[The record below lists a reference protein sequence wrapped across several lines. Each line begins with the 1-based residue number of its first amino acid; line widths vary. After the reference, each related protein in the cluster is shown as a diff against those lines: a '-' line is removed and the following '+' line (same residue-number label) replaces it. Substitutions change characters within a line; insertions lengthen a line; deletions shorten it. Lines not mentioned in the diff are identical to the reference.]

1 MLKKLKSKSRRLC
14 LIASFFVLIIALSGC
29 SSAGKPIGN
38 LDKDTVYLSA
48 GDQKVTKG
56 DLWNEL
62 RWSASS
68 VLTDKITE
76 VVMKGYVE
84 KVSLIMDK
92 SYTDLTEDQ
101 KKLFA
106 DDFSLEDYN
115 KLKNSYE
122 DRLEDFVI
130 EDIYN
135 FNYDSKNSYEKIE
148 DVEVYAG
155 KKLIIQYCDEIYNN
169 YNLNVI
175 NNQPLQVFVTEAVD
189 KRENYLTIAKEL
201 KTVYYISLAKEL
213 LAYSVLEDDIKEA
226 YDNRDTDN
234 EDDLGYF
241 TKAEYTNKFKSDFA
255 NQSDLNLILIH
266 FSTEQE
272 FTSTLRS
279 FGLKVYEK
287 NLVYIPLLVDDEG
300 NPTETFTEYC
310 TRYDDMTTSDLR
322 DIHQSLNTLAVAQ
335 IYIQM
340 YNYLYGGYRDYLY
353 DNSYAEYFNN
363 VEDLIK
369 ITADIRDKSQLLAAN
384 EEAEVEKIRDA
395 LANRKDSYDVD
406 SIYTREEIDKIS
418 TPFSTYLY
426 ETLCLPFKAETDDDS
441 LCYSTSTQS
450 YNSSYWVAFKFGQ
463 DEDQYADIYNKNTV
477 DDDLYDSITENEELK
492 AAIEELLK
500 QDKITESK
508 ITSALKEKTDEVE
521 VKIYDEA
528 LEISY
533 AKSNSEYSK
542 TYGKAPNKNVIA
554 TLKYDKKTWN
564 LNIVEDTT
572 DEKALNEGVYNI
584 LERQNGITTA
594 IDILSK
600 KVVKQTKAYKDTE
613 KDINDYKTAIEYT
626 LAAFSNDYY
635 SSSGYSSSLGKYNFM
650 MLYFHSVDI
659 NYIVNE
665 IYRVNGAA
673 AKLLTNYNSNQLL
686 EFFKSYS
693 DNIYNNY
700 FSISGK
706 RLVVYRDAD
715 DDSKKDDVADWKL
728 EQKVL
733 AQQLIHQ
740 IYNEVAST
748 TGSHADALSSIVTE
762 INESARA
769 KFENNPIAP
778 ENKWAEYRKAGL
790 NVEMEDISADNST
803 TSLDFALKARL
814 LEIFKSSSYSI
825 NNTTP
830 TEYMEDLQDP
840 NTDILETKDGYN
852 LLLVTSADF
861 QTSAEFKEED
871 DKLGVFKDLSV
882 YYNEE
887 YQQIGSV
894 YNTGK
899 LLTLEQIRLYTLEY
913 VSSSSSNLSP
923 AAISSALSSFL
934 SPVITRYTG
943 DETQRDIV
951 IYLIETKAGKLN
963 FGENSERFQKTLDIN
978 HNSADDY
985 ISIYFDQDPTNTL
998 TTYENWWT
1006 DLQEIVADI
1015 LLTEGENA

>member
-1 MLKKLKSKSRRLC
+1 MLKKLKFKSRKLC

-38 LDKDTVYLSA
+38 LDTDTVYLSA

-62 RWSASS
+62 RWSANS
-68 VLTDKITE
+68 VLTNKITE
-76 VVMKGYVE
+76 VVMKDYVE
-84 KVSLIMDK
+84 KVSLILDK
-92 SYTDLTEDQ
+92 SYAEFTDDD

-106 DDFSLEDYN
+106 DDFEIEDYN
-115 KLKNSYE
+115 KLKESYE

-135 FNYDSKNSYEKIE
+135 FNYNSGNSYEKIE
-148 DVEVYAG
+148 DVDVYEG
-155 KKLIIQYCDEIYNN
+155 KKLIIQYCDEIYTN
-169 YNLNVI
+169 YNI
-175 NNQPLQVFVTEAVD
+175 NTINSQPLQNFVTEAVD

-201 KTVYYISLAKEL
+201 KSIYYESLAKEL
-213 LAYSVLEDDIKEA
+213 LAYSVLEEDIKEA

-241 TKAEYTNKFKSDFA
+241 TKSEYTDKFKSDFA
-255 NQSDLNLILIH
+255 NQSNLNLILIH

-272 FTSTLRS
+272 FNSTLRS

-300 NPTETFTEYC
+300 KPTETFTEYC
-310 TRYDDMTTSDLR
+310 TRYDDMSTSDLR
-322 DIHQSLNTLAVAQ
+322 DIHQSLNTLAIAQ

-353 DNSYAEYFNN
+353 DDSYANYFDN

-369 ITADIRDKSQLLAAN
+369 ITADIRDKSQLLAGN

-395 LANRKDSYDVD
+395 LANEKDSYDVN

-418 TPFSTYLY
+418 TSFSTYLY
-426 ETLCLPFKAETDDDS
+426 ETLCLPFKAEIDDDS

-450 YNSSYWVAFKFGQ
+450 YNSSYWIAFKLGQ

-477 DDDLYDSITENEELK
+477 DDDLYDSIAKNEELK
-492 AAIEELLK
+492 KAIEELLK
-500 QDKITESK
+500 QDKMTESK
-508 ITSALKEKTDEVE
+508 INEAVKERTDEVE
-521 VKIYDEA
+521 IKIYDEA

-533 AKSNSEYSK
+533 ATSNSDYSK

-554 TLKYDKKTWN
+554 TLKYNKKTWN
-564 LNIVEDTT
+564 LNIIEDTT
-572 DEKALNEGVYNI
+572 DENALNDGVYNI
-584 LERQNGITTA
+584 LERQSGITTA

-600 KVVKQTKAYKDTE
+600 KVIKQTKAYKDTE
-613 KDINDYKTAIEYT
+613 KDIADYKTAIEYT

-635 SSSGYSSSLGKYNFM
+635 SSSGYSSSIGKYNFM

-659 NYIVNE
+659 NNIINDT
-665 IYRVNGAA
+665 YRVNGAA

-715 DDSKKDDVADWKL
+715 DDSEKDDVSDWQ
-728 EQKVL
+728 ENQKTL
-733 AQQLIHQ
+733 AQKLIRQ

-748 TGSHADALSSIVTE
+748 TGAHADALSSIVTE

-790 NVEMEDISADNST
+790 NVEMEDITADNST
-803 TSLDFALKARL
+803 TSLDFSLKARL
-814 LEIFKSSSYSI
+814 LEIFKSASYSI

-830 TEYMEDLQDP
+830 TEYMEDLQDS
-840 NTDILETKDGYN
+840 NTEILETKDGYN
-852 LLLVTSADF
+852 LLLITSADF
-861 QTSAEFKEED
+861 QTSAEFKEDD
-871 DKLGVFKDLSV
+871 DKLEVFKDISI

-887 YQQIGSV
+887 YHQIGSV

-899 LLTLEQIRLYTLEY
+899 LLTIEQIRLYTLEY
-913 VSSSSSNLSP
+913 VTSSTSNLSP
-923 AAISSALSSFL
+923 TSISSALSSFL

-943 DETQRDIV
+943 NETQRDIV

-963 FGENSERFQKTLDIN
+963 FGDNENRYQKTLDIN
-978 HNSADDY
+978 HSSADDY

>member
-14 LIASFFVLIIALSGC
+14 LLASFFVLIIALSGC

-62 RWSASS
+62 RWSSSS

-76 VVMKGYVE
+76 VVMKDYVE

-92 SYTDLTEDQ
+92 SYTELTDDQ

-106 DDFSLEDYN
+106 DDFSNADYD
-115 KLKNSYE
+115 KLKESYE

-135 FNYDSKNSYEKIE
+135 FTYDSKNSYEKIE
-148 DVEVYAG
+148 DVEVYEG
-155 KKLIIQYCDEIYNN
+155 KKLIIQYCDEVYTN
-169 YNLNVI
+169 YNLNVL
-175 NNQPLQVFVTEAVD
+175 NNQPLQIFVTEAVD

-201 KTVYYISLAKEL
+201 KSIYYQSLAKEL

-241 TKAEYTNKFKSDFA
+241 KKSEYTDKFKSDFA

-272 FTSTLRS
+272 FNSTLRS
-279 FGLKVYEK
+279 FGLKVYDK
-287 NLVYIPLLVDDEG
+287 NLVYIPLLVDEKG

-322 DIHQSLNTLAVAQ
+322 DIHQSLNTLAIAQ

-353 DNSYAEYFNN
+353 DDSYAEYFNN
-363 VEDLIK
+363 VEDLIS

-418 TPFSTYLY
+418 TSFSTYLY

-463 DEDQYADIYNKNTV
+463 DEDQYADIYNKNIV
-477 DDDLYDSITENEELK
+477 DDDLYDSIAENEELK
-492 AAIEELLK
+492 LAVEELLK
-500 QDKITESK
+500 QGKMTESK
-508 ITSALKEKTDEVE
+508 ISSALKERTDEVE
-521 VKIYDEA
+521 IKIYDEA

-533 AKSNSEYSK
+533 ATSNSDYSK

-554 TLKYDKKTWN
+554 TLKYNKKTWN

-572 DEKALNEGVYNI
+572 DEKALNDGVYNI
-584 LERQNGITTA
+584 LERKSGITTA

-600 KVVKQTKAYKDTE
+600 KVIKQTKAYKDTE

-635 SSSGYSSSLGKYNFM
+635 ASNGYSSSIGKYNFM
-650 MLYFHSVDI
+650 MLYFHTVDI
-659 NYIVNE
+659 NNIINN

-715 DDSKKDDVADWKL
+715 DDSEKDDVSDWR
-728 EQKVL
+728 ENQKVL
-733 AQQLIHQ
+733 AQNLIRQ

-790 NVEMEDISADNST
+790 NVEMEDISANNST
-803 TSLDFALKARL
+803 TSLDFSLKARL
-814 LEIFKSSSYSI
+814 LEIFKSASYSI

-840 NTDILETKDGYN
+840 STEILETKDGYN
-852 LLLVTSADF
+852 LLLITSADF
-861 QTSAEFKEED
+861 QTSAEFKEDE

-887 YQQIGSV
+887 YHQIGSV
-894 YNTGK
+894 YNEGK
-899 LLTLEQIRLYTLEY
+899 LLTIEQIRLYTLEY
-913 VSSSSSNLSP
+913 VSSSTSNLSP
-923 AAISSALSSFL
+923 ASISSALSSFL

-943 DETQRDIV
+943 NETQRDIV

-963 FGENSERFQKTLDIN
+963 FGDNSDRFQKTLDIN
-978 HNSADDY
+978 HSSADDY

-998 TTYENWWT
+998 KTYENWWK